1 MEGTCIYMYL
11 YMYNEENS
19 PRPTPLHAIVQRI
32 GKGGRLADRR
42 YMYMYLYMY
51 NEENFTQAPPLACN
65 YCHVV
70 IAKNRKGRG
79 G

>member
-42 YMYMYLYMY
+42 YMY

-65 YCHVV
+65 CHIV